1 METSHAASAR
11 RPARAPARLRSPPP
25 AADPQGV
32 TSPAR
37 LRRLSLAAAGV
48 AVLAVVAGVLA
59 VPFLV
64 ASDER
69 ATQTVALSPE
79 EAVVIPVPDPERDAT
94 LPMRRILPPEHG
106 VYLGVSNFRLVE
118 ANGAV
123 ADWTAANGPH
133 PRIVNWFQQWLTG
146 ERRFRPDWARRVQ
159 RAGAVPMITWEPWS
173 APAGVT
179 HVALQPDV
187 SLARIAAGDHD
198 RFIRA
203 WARDVAAYRDPVMIR
218 LMHEMN
224 GDWYPWG
231 VTTNGNT
238 PADYIAAWRHVH
250 RVFDEAGAR
259 NVSWIWSINNLERI
273 DGEDHDIDSYYPG
286 GRWVDW
292 VSTSGFNWG
301 DAYSWSS
308 WRTAD
313 PLYRDTYRALSRF
326 GKPIM
331 ISEIGTTGDGGDA
344 RLWIRQTFQKL
355 RQDYP
360 RLRAVLW
367 YDDIDG
373 GGLDFRLQGQTA
385 GALRQPGTLGTGWL
399 QEPRYREGH

>member
-1 METSHAASAR
+1 MTS
-11 RPARAPARLRSPPP
+11 APW
-25 AADPQGV
+25 
-32 TSPAR
+32 
-37 LRRLSLAAAGV
+37 LRRLMLAFGGIAV
-48 AVLAVVAGVLA
+48 AAVVAGVLA

-64 ASDER
+64 ASDR
-69 ATQTVALSPE
+69 APVVAQTLSDEQVTVPVA
-79 EAVVIPVPDPERDAT
+79 DPERDPPAV
-94 LPMRRILPPEHG
+94 PMRALEAPEKG

-118 ANGAV
+118 RDGAV

-146 ERRFRPDWARRVQ
+146 ERRFRPDWARRVA
-159 RAGAVPMITWEPWS
+159 RAGSVPMITWEPWS
-173 APAGVT
+173 APEGDK
-179 HVALQPDV
+179 HVALQPDIN
-187 SLARIAAGDHD
+187 LARIAGGSHD
-198 RFIRA
+198 RYIRA
-203 WARDVAAYRDPVMIR
+203 WARDVAAYKGPVMIR

-231 VTTNGNT
+231 VAVNGNS
-238 PADYIAAWRHVH
+238 PQLYVQAWRHVH
-250 RVFDEAGAR
+250 RIFEDAGAR

-273 DGEDHDIDSYYPG
+273 EGENHDIDAYYPG
-286 GRWVDW
+286 DRYVNW

-301 DAYSWSS
+301 YAYSWSS
-308 WRTAD
+308 WRTAE
-313 PLYRDTYRALSRF
+313 PLYRDTYRQLVRF

-331 ISEIGTTGDGGDA
+331 ISEIGTTGVGGNA
-344 RLWIRQTFQKL
+344 RVWIRQTFQRL
-355 RQDYP
+355 RQDFP

-399 QEPRYREGH
+399 KEPRFRVVG